1 MKGWTWAA
9 LAAIAAG
16 SVALRVIPVYDL
28 VFTPEGVNYL
38 ETDAWYHVRHA
49 QNLAAHFPLRSGY
62 DPYGLYPDGQRVVTG
77 PFWDYALAGVPWI
90 VSLGA
95 PNAHTV
101 EVWSA
106 WLPALLGALVPFLGF
121 FVARGLGCGEA
132 MAVLAGLWLAAT
144 PGMFLWVTR
153 LGYPDHHGAET
164 ILALS
169 VLGLLLRELPPGEN
183 AVRRWFSPAGVAL
196 GLCFLNRPTVVF
208 LPAILILTLVFRPE
222 AWRAVLRASLTALA
236 VFAPFSGFYQ
246 SEYAWI
252 SLGAAA
258 LAALTA
264 RVLSRF
270 PVWARLPSWV
280 GLAGAMAFA
289 IVRLRPDVLKLSKF
303 FVPGSIESTVG
314 ELTPLF
320 VRIEWYTVQAMY
332 RQAGCAWPLGL
343 IGIAWAAIEAWRKS
357 SARLA
362 LMAVWAT
369 VMTAAG
375 IWQTRSAIYLSP
387 ALVILAVF
395 VLARLGLTRAG
406 LARLGAVAALVLIA
420 FQVPDAYASA
430 HGGSNVMGDW
440 RLALEWLR
448 THSPEPVSVPGW
460 KGDPFL
466 ARYDPFQARYRA
478 RERPSYGVGVWWD
491 EGYWTEYLAH
501 RPPISNGTQVGGIR
515 MAEFYVSQDADAPV
529 KLGAKYLLVDQSIC
543 FFAGARF
550 RFATLAQLAG
560 RYPSDF
566 YRTIQWNGQ
575 SVGVFRAAYYHT
587 MAAHLYLHDGEA
599 VPDSGVVLFELVA
612 TDDGHHPKPEA
623 VDLQRFATEAEA
635 AQYAAA
641 HEGRRFVY
649 GCIDPGH
656 SCVKLDQIPSVRLAY
671 SSDPNPISPE
681 RVIRAV
687 KVFEVALPDSEKPGT
702 EKPGP
707 EKP

>member
-1 MKGWTWAA
+1 VKWWTWTA

-28 VFTPEGVNYL
+28 VFTPGGVNYL
-38 ETDAWYHVRHA
+38 ETDAWYHLRHA

-62 DPYGLYPDGQRVVTG
+62 DPYGIYPDGQRVVTG
-77 PFWDYALAGVPWI
+77 PLWDYALAGIPWI

-95 PNAHTV
+95 PSTRSV

-121 FVARGLGCGEA
+121 FVARGLGCGRA

-144 PGMFLWVTR
+144 PGAFLWVSR
-153 LGYPDHHGAET
+153 LGYPDHHAAET

-183 AVRRWFSPAGVAL
+183 AARRWFSPAGLAL

-208 LPAILILTLVFRPE
+208 LPGILILTLVFRPE

-246 SEYAWI
+246 SEYAWA
-252 SLGAAA
+252 SLGATALAA
-258 LAALTA
+258 LAARL
-264 RVLSRF
+264 LSRL
-270 PVWARLPSWV
+270 PVWARLPAWI

-289 IVRLRPDVLKLSKF
+289 IVRLPDVLKLGKF
-303 FVPGSIESTVG
+303 FTPGSIESTVS

-343 IGIAWAAIEAWRKS
+343 IGIAWAAVEAWRKS
-357 SARLA
+357 NARLA

-395 VLARLGLTRAG
+395 VLARLRP
-406 LARLGAVAALVLIA
+406 ARLVPVVALVLIA
-420 FQVPDAYASA
+420 IQLPDAYASA
-430 HGGSNVMGDW
+430 RGGLSVMDDW
-440 RLALEWLR
+440 RLALKWLR
-448 THSPEPVSVPGW
+448 THTPEPVTTPGW

-466 ARYDPFQARYRA
+466 AHYSGNERA
-478 RERPSYGVGVWWD
+478 AYGVGVWWD
-491 EGYWTEYLAH
+491 EGYLTQYLAH
-501 RPPISNGTQVGGIR
+501 RPPTSNGTQVGGLK
-515 MAEFYVSQDADAPV
+515 MAAFYVSQDPDAPV
-529 KLGAKYLLVDQSIC
+529 KLGAKYLLVDKSAC
-543 FFAGARF
+543 FFGGGPNF
-550 RFATLAQLAG
+550 RFATLALLAG
-560 RYPSDF
+560 RLPSEF
-566 YRTIQWNGQ
+566 YRTIRWAGRN
-575 SVGVFRAAYYHT
+575 VGVYRSAYYHT

-599 VPDSGVVLFELVA
+599 VPDSGVVLFELTEA
-612 TDDGHHPKPEA
+612 DDGHHPKPQA
-623 VDLQRFATEAEA
+623 VDFRRFSTEAEA
-635 AQYAAA
+635 AQYTSA
-641 HEGRRFVY
+641 HPGRKFIY
-649 GCIDPGH
+649 GCIDPGR
-656 SCVKLDQIPSVRLAY
+656 SCVKLDEIPSVRLAY
-671 SSDPNPISPE
+671 SSDPGPISPQ
-681 RVIRAV
+681 RVVRAV
-687 KVFEVALPDSEKPGT
+687 KVFEVTLAGAEKR
-702 EKPGP
+702 
-707 EKP
+707 